1 MRYLFY
7 QRTQYV
13 ATIAVKN
20 LKTNR
25 TLWTITTLFTL
36 SAAILGVLY
45 PGIYSK
51 VVTSNLIPGAY
62 AQDLLTII
70 VSIAL
75 LILIFFTKRNDFKKQ
90 AVILGLIGSFWYLYG
105 IFTIEQA
112 YNPAYYLYLAIFSLS
127 FWTIAYSLVSLDTE
141 IVTSLSVPR
150 TIRMIS
156 AGFSLAIA
164 VLFNFLWI
172 SALYP
177 LVLTGTKIE
186 SLYSIYILDLCFVMP
201 AFVITA
207 ALLLRK
213 RGLGILMTP
222 SMYILGIFVIF
233 PLGLGEL
240 AKPYFGLAADNTS
253 MIMSFVFSALF
264 LIFAALNLRYMKW
277 VKSRS

>member
-1 MRYLFY
+1 L
-7 QRTQYV
+7 
-13 ATIAVKN
+13 KN

-45 PGIYSK
+45 PGLYSK
-51 VVTSNLIPGAY
+51 VVTSNLILGAY

-75 LILIFFTKRNDFKKQ
+75 LVLVFFTKRNDFKKQ

>member
-1 MRYLFY
+1 
-7 QRTQYV
+7 
-13 ATIAVKN
+13 
-20 LKTNR
+20 
-25 TLWTITTLFTL
+25 
-36 SAAILGVLY
+36 
-45 PGIYSK
+45 
-51 VVTSNLIPGAY
+51 
-62 AQDLLTII
+62 
-70 VSIAL
+70 
-75 LILIFFTKRNDFKKQ
+75 
-90 AVILGLIGSFWYLYG
+90 
-105 IFTIEQA
+105 
-112 YNPAYYLYLAIFSLS
+112 
-127 FWTIAYSLVSLDTE
+127 
-141 IVTSLSVPR
+141 
-150 TIRMIS
+150 MIS